1 MDLIGPYTVETDEG
15 DITLHCLTI
24 IDPVTYWVE
33 LVEIPNKTA
42 EEVAIQFDRAWLA
55 PIP

>member
-24 IDPVTYWVE
+24 IDPVAYWVE

-42 EEVAIQFDRAWLA
+42 EEVAMQFDQT
-55 PIP
+55 